1 MTEASKQDSPEVL
14 DHLLVLMQ
22 LRDKSK
28 RIQRKIEEVTERL
41 QHAQREAG
49 SATDAP
55 NVQYPLKDGDGHTQ
69 SILNALKELDD
80 LLGQPDLITRDELRS
95 HLQDL
100 IRQLGESGS
109 D

>member
-1 MTEASKQDSPEVL
+1 MVQVSKHGSPEFVG
-14 DHLLVLMQ
+14 HLLVLKQ

-28 RIQRKIEEVTERL
+28 RIHRKIEEVTERL
-41 QHAQREAG
+41 EQAQRAFEPAAG
-49 SATDAP
+49 SLSP
-55 NVQYPLKDGDGHTQ
+55 PRDGDGLAQAT
-69 SILNALKELDD
+69 LGALKELDN

-100 IRQLGESGS
+100 IVKLEEPRS